1 VSGRRRRRAPKQKD
15 TVQMNITHELIERT
29 MHMKMINSQYF
40 MRRKKK
46 KEEEY
51 SMNERIYLL
60 VVSCFLVCGV

>member
-1 VSGRRRRRAPKQKD
+1 
-15 TVQMNITHELIERT
+15 MNITHELIERT